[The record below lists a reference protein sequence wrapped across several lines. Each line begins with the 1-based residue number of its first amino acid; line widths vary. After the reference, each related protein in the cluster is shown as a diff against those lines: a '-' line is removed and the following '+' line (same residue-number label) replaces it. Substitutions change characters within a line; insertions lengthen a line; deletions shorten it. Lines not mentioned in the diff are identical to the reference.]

1 MSNSA
6 SSDHASQLP
15 LIDHTAEK
23 RSLAHTH
30 LRQFFEAAA
39 KYEAS
44 DLLLRG
50 GQIPKLRLRKEL
62 KPLDTGPLNVPKFE
76 LAIEQS
82 LNKAQWRVYSQ
93 QGSID
98 VGVDLDDDTRFRV
111 NIYRTCGR
119 SAVAARRINSAVL
132 NYDALNLPNII
143 SKISDARQGLVLVC
157 GITGSGKSTTIASM
171 IQNINA
177 SRPCHIV
184 TIEDPIEYL
193 FRDEKAIVSQREIG
207 IDVPNF
213 AIGLRALVR
222 EDPDV
227 VAIGEMRD
235 KETFESALQAAET
248 GHLVFVTIHASNTS
262 QAFGRIY
269 DLFPANERDA
279 IRNMLAFHMQAFI
292 CQRLLPALPEEIQLV
307 PAVEVL
313 LQSPP
318 TRKHILENREHE
330 LEEVIRTHRDD
341 GMQTFS
347 DSLVELVNKEYI
359 HPRVAQQAADS
370 PEEIQMRLRG
380 IKAE

>member
-1 MSNSA
+1 MSDQA
-6 SSDHASQLP
+6 LSDQTP
-15 LIDHTAEK
+15 QPTIIDHTAER
-23 RSLAHTH
+23 RSLAQTH
-30 LRQFFEAAA
+30 LRKFFEAAA

-50 GQIPKLRLRKEL
+50 GRIPKLRLRTEL
-62 KPLDTGPLNVPKFE
+62 KPLEAEPLNVAKFE
-76 LAIEQS
+76 RAVEQS
-82 LNKAQWRVYSQ
+82 LSEEQWRLYSQ

-98 VGVDLDDDTRFRV
+98 VGVDLDDETRFRI
-111 NIYRTCGR
+111 NIYRTRGR
-119 SAVAARRINSAVL
+119 SAIAARRISNAILTYES
-132 NYDALNLPNII
+132 LNLPSVM
-143 SKISDARQGLVLVC
+143 SKITQARQGLVLVC

-171 IQNINA
+171 IQEINI
-177 SRPCHIV
+177 SRPCHII

-193 FRDEKAIVSQREIG
+193 FRDERAIVSQREIG
-207 IDVPNF
+207 IDVPDF
-213 AIGLRALVR
+213 TIGLRALVR

-227 VAIGEMRD
+227 VVIGEMRD

-279 IRNMLAFHMQAFI
+279 IRNMLGFHMQAFI
-292 CQRLLPALPEEIQLV
+292 CQRLLPALREEMQLV

-318 TRKHILENREHE
+318 TRKHILGGREHE
-330 LEEVIRTHRDD
+330 LEEVIRSHRDA
-341 GMQTFS
+341 GMQTFA

-359 HPRVAQQAADS
+359 HPRVAQDAADS
-370 PEEIQMRLRG
+370 PEEIKMRLRG